1 MNFGGRGYKMS
12 SVSED
17 AMFKALLKNKPE
29 PKPQVAQKTEAQV
42 RRENTPKPGSEDAMY
57 KALLNRPQKQII
69 QKPQVKESA
78 PVAQVIAEPKIEVP
92 VVETRVAQSV
102 KPAETEA
109 IVESIKTLNAS
120 VNMVH
125 GILKTVIVPV
135 LVLILL
141 IGTAILIKAK

>member
-1 MNFGGRGYKMS
+1 MS

-29 PKPQVAQKTEAQV
+29 PKPQVVQKTEVQV

-57 KALLNRPQKQII
+57 KALLNRPQKQVI

-78 PVAQVIAEPKIEVP
+78 PVAQVIAAPAEPKIEVP
-92 VVETRVAQSV
+92 VIETRVAQGM

-109 IVESIKTLNAS
+109 IVESIKALNAS

-125 GILKTVIVPV
+125 GLLKTVIVPV
-135 LVLILL
+135 LVLMLL
-141 IGTAILIKAK
+141 IGIALLIKAK

>member
-1 MNFGGRGYKMS
+1 MS

-29 PKPQVAQKTEAQV
+29 PKPQVAQKTEIQV

-57 KALLNRPQKQII
+57 KALLNRPQKQQVI

-78 PVAQVIAEPKIEVP
+78 PVAQVIAEPKMEVP
-92 VVETRVAQSV
+92 VIETRVAQSV

-109 IVESIKTLNAS
+109 IVESIKGLNAS
-120 VNMVH
+120 VNLVH
-125 GILKTVIVPV
+125 GLLKTVIIPV

-141 IGTAILIKAK
+141 IGVGILIKAK